1 MIVFNLGMHRI
12 LAATICFA
20 VCAVCLGTN
29 WHLEAASSSLASLAS
44 RQQEKL
50 KEAVERLNRQRES
63 IQSESAPMTRAWNE
77 LQEELL
83 GLREQARTVQA
94 VRDSKSVSLDR
105 LESQLADQ
113 KREFDYISRAVA
125 GEFVAS
131 FESSLSV
138 GELGVEGEAIRAHN
152 LLLDAESSDS
162 ADSSIGQGSLE
173 SSLRLMDSAIGRIES
188 LIGGRVYQGQ
198 ALGESSRMISGS
210 FLQVGPL
217 LYFSDDSGARGG
229 WVDESRSLSPLVRE
243 LNADQVKAISA
254 ITRDGKGTLPID
266 PSLGDAIAIQTTE
279 DSLFE
284 HLERGG
290 IWVYPIVLFALIAT
304 VVGCFK
310 FAQIFTIRQP
320 NQLVVHDIVKLL
332 RNGEKASARSLAEGL
347 PEPSSALLIA
357 GIDHADES
365 IELVEEVLYESM
377 LSVQPKLERFLN
389 VIAVTAA
396 TAPLLG
402 LLGTVTGIIKTF
414 KLMEVFG
421 AGDPK
426 PLISGIS
433 EALITTELGLVLAIP
448 ALLLHALLARKVAG
462 VLNRLEKLSMTFVN
476 GLSRRSPAAGPLV
489 GEGEGHG

>member
-1 MIVFNLGMHRI
+1 MMIALSPYYRSLRRGSFVVACLVAFLATEWVAGGASASLG
-12 LAATICFA
+12 
-20 VCAVCLGTN
+20 
-29 WHLEAASSSLASLAS
+29 SLAV
-44 RQQEKL
+44 RQQAKL
-50 KEAVERLNRQRES
+50 EDAVLRLNRQRDS
-63 IQSESAPMTRAWNE
+63 IQAESAPVTTEWNE
-77 LQEELL
+77 LQKELRA
-83 GLREQARTVQA
+83 LREQAQTVQS

-113 KREFDYISRAVA
+113 KREFEYIGRVLA
-125 GEFVAS
+125 GEFVSS

-138 GELGVEGEAIRAHN
+138 GELGVDGEAIRTHN
-152 LLLDAESSDS
+152 LLLDTESTNNLV
-162 ADSSIGQGSLE
+162 GLE
-173 SSLRLMDSAIGRIES
+173 SSLNLMDRAMFRLEE
-188 LIGGRVYQGQ
+188 LIGGRVYEGQ
-198 ALGESSRMISGS
+198 ALGESSQMIPGN

-217 LYFSDDSGARGG
+217 LYFSDASGVIGG
-229 WVDESRSLSPLVRE
+229 WVDESRSLLPV
-243 LNADQVKAISA
+243 VKALDATHVEA
-254 ITRDGKGTLPID
+254 IGAIIRDGNGLLPVD
-266 PSLGDAIAIQTTE
+266 PSLGDAVAIQTTE
-279 DSLFE
+279 DSLLE
-284 HLERGG
+284 HLDRGG
-290 IWVYPIVLFALIAT
+290 IWVYPIVLFALVAT
-304 VVGCFK
+304 LVGCFK
-310 FAQIFTIRQP
+310 FVQIFTIRQP
-320 NQLVVHDIVKLL
+320 NQLAVHDIVKML
-332 RNGEKASARSLAEGL
+332 RKGEKAPARSLAEGL
-347 PEPSSALLIA
+347 PEPSAALLLA

-489 GEGEGHG
+489 GEGERDG